1 MNPPCGNSHCT
12 CGANCGCG
20 ESKCQCGKAQSSSSS
35 SGAQCNCKSGT
46 GEKCVCAGK
55 CDCAA
60 KKGCGCGDCPCEG
73 SHGGECKCDKSCK
86 CAQKGG
92 KKDCGCSSRLM
103 VVRRRS
109 RASRATTVRDEAEEQ
124 IQETAPIVVDT
135 DEGFDDDDEYQP
147 NPEVEEAIDEELEY
161 LEEED
166 IIANL
171 PKSDQAQEQ
180 QEQEQH
186 RKDLHEILD
195 LESPE
200 EEAKMVQEDEREIAV
215 GGSRRRDTGTG
226 GETASTSRA
235 RSRSVSRSS
244 NGKNNNSKNNYGD
257 DDQSAHAKRSHA
269 GHIGASAKVGYVDSE
284 TAMTRAKYKVQG
296 GLAGMTPFSSEP
308 MEPPSSPPSTP
319 TPSMLERTEGGPKFE
334 LGSDLWQ
341 TVFTYLYPSQLTAP
355 AGVSKDWRKRIYH
368 LPVWQKICEA
378 SGLTLPGNHIGTYGY
393 EKPNYFRLAHE
404 NADSICEQCYK
415 LCRPSGSYRAL
426 PVRPVDETVPTEIH
440 MCRDCR
446 VDYYIESP
454 EPVPEDVAPY
464 QDGEYTITPRMTKG
478 EAMKTY
484 LLTNSDI
491 MSLPY
496 EMGRNPY
503 FRHNSP
509 MYLFEEQHVL
519 RLARQV
525 HGGDIGI
532 AAARADS
539 EYTGRKVS
547 EPQDDVIKTRR
558 NLLRSL
564 LHEKGLVLPEH
575 SAICHIYIDK
585 GLGDSVEIV
594 KELETVDWFHR
605 CTSYDPSLEK
615 AHLKQV
621 KRRPR
626 ITRRR
631 DTRPEGETRMSR
643 GLGEVDAL
651 DKSIQEETMT
661 EEEEEKDD
669 QHKMDALDDWLQHRL
684 EQGLYQ
690 SYKLDPEG
698 PEKPPEGVWPLLD
711 RIDVGHKM
719 LEFAA
724 EKVYSAMEKQR
735 HFIRWEGLRKFALN
749 KNQVRMM
756 VDAVDPNLSRV
767 SEMTKRKRRR
777 VEGGQEQGEFPEEPQ
792 LSTLLEHD
800 FGPMWYVQV
809 LEEAKKRAE
818 SRLF

>member
-1 MNPPCGNSHCT
+1 MP
-12 CGANCGCG
+12 
-20 ESKCQCGKAQSSSSS
+20 K
-35 SGAQCNCKSGT
+35 
-46 GEKCVCAGK
+46 
-55 CDCAA
+55 
-60 KKGCGCGDCPCEG
+60 
-73 SHGGECKCDKSCK
+73 
-86 CAQKGG
+86 
-92 KKDCGCSSRLM
+92 LM

-109 RASRATTVRDEAEEQ
+109 RLRVPRATTVRTEDEELL
-124 IQETAPIVVDT
+124 QEKGLIVDT
-135 DEGFDDDDEYQP
+135 DEDPDDDDSEYQP

-171 PKSDQAQEQ
+171 PKRDQAQEQ
-180 QEQEQH
+180 EAQEQH
-186 RKDLHEILD
+186 RNDLHEILD

-200 EEAKMVQEDEREIAV
+200 EEAKMVQEDEREVAV
-215 GGSRRRDTGTG
+215 GGGRRRGTGTG
-226 GETASTSRA
+226 GEPASTSRA
-235 RSRSVSRSS
+235 RSRSPSR
-244 NGKNNNSKNNYGD
+244 
-257 DDQSAHAKRSHA
+257 
-269 GHIGASAKVGYVDSE
+269 
-284 TAMTRAKYKVQG
+284 TKYKVQG
-296 GLAGMTPFSSEP
+296 GPAGTTPFTGEP
-308 MEPPSSPPSTP
+308 MVPPSSPPSTP
-319 TPSMLERTEGGPKFE
+319 TPSKLERTENGPTFE

-341 TVFTYLYPSQLTAP
+341 RVFSYLYPSQLTAP
-355 AGVSKDWRKRIYH
+355 AGVSKEWRKRIYH
-368 LPVWQKICEA
+368 LPAWQKICEA
-378 SGLTLPGNHIGTYGY
+378 SGLALPGDHIGKYGY
-393 EKPNYFRLAHE
+393 EKPNYYRLAHE

-426 PVRPVDETVPTEIH
+426 PVRLVDEPDPTEIC

-446 VDYYIESP
+446 VDYYIEHP

-464 QDGEYTITPRMTKG
+464 QDGAYTVTPRMTKG
-478 EAMKTY
+478 EAMKY

-509 MYLFEEQHVL
+509 MYLFEEQFVL

-539 EYTGRKVS
+539 EYTGRKVP

-575 SAICHIYIDK
+575 SAICHIYIEK
-585 GLGDSVEIV
+585 GLGDPVEIV

-631 DTRPEGETRMSR
+631 DTRPEGETLMSR
-643 GLGEVDAL
+643 GPGGVEAL
-651 DKSIQEETMT
+651 DKSIREETMT
-661 EEEEEKDD
+661 EEEEEEDD

-684 EQGLYQ
+684 EQGLYH

-724 EKVYSAMEKQR
+724 EKVCNAMEKQK
-735 HFIRWEGLRKFALN
+735 HFIRREGLRKFALN
-749 KNQVRMM
+749 KNQVRVM

-767 SEMTKRKRRR
+767 SEMAKRKRRR
-777 VEGGQEQGEFPEEPQ
+777 VEAGQEQGELSEEPQ

-818 SRLF
+818 SRFF

>member
-1 MNPPCGNSHCT
+1 
-12 CGANCGCG
+12 
-20 ESKCQCGKAQSSSSS
+20 
-35 SGAQCNCKSGT
+35 
-46 GEKCVCAGK
+46 
-55 CDCAA
+55 
-60 KKGCGCGDCPCEG
+60 
-73 SHGGECKCDKSCK
+73 
-86 CAQKGG
+86 
-92 KKDCGCSSRLM
+92 M
-103 VVRRRS
+103 VVRRKRG
-109 RASRATTVRDEAEEQ
+109 AKRATTVRDEAEEQ
-124 IQETAPIVVDT
+124 LEEKALIVDT
-135 DEGFDDDDEYQP
+135 DEGLDDDDEYQP
-147 NPEVEEAIDEELEY
+147 NQEAEEAIDEELEY

-166 IIANL
+166 IITNL
-171 PKSDQAQEQ
+171 SKRDHTQEL

-200 EEAKMVQEDEREIAV
+200 EEAKMVQEDEREVAV
-215 GGSRRRDTGTG
+215 GGGRRRGTGTG
-226 GETASTSRA
+226 GEPASTSRA
-235 RSRSVSRSS
+235 RSRSASRSE
-244 NGKNNNSKNNYGD
+244 NGDNNNKNNYGD
-257 DDQSAHAKRSHA
+257 DDQSTHAKRSRA

-296 GLAGMTPFSSEP
+296 GPAGTTPFSGEP

-319 TPSMLERTEGGPKFE
+319 TPSKLERTESGPNFE
-334 LGSDLWQ
+334 LGTDLWQ
-341 TVFTYLYPSQLTAP
+341 RVFMHLYPSQLTAP
-355 AGVSKDWRKRIYH
+355 AGVSKEWRKRIYH

-378 SGLTLPGNHIGTYGY
+378 SGLALPGNHIGRYGY
-393 EKPNYFRLAHE
+393 EKPNYYRLAHE
-404 NADSICEQCYK
+404 NADAICEQCYK

-426 PVRPVDETVPTEIH
+426 PVRLVSESVPTEIR

-446 VDYYIESP
+446 VDYYIEHP
-454 EPVPEDVAPY
+454 EPMPEDVVPY
-464 QDGEYTITPRMTKG
+464 QDGEYTVTPRMTKG

-491 MSLPY
+491 LSLPY

-509 MYLFEEQHVL
+509 MYLFEELYVL

-532 AAARADS
+532 AAVRADS
-539 EYTGRKVS
+539 EYTGRKVP

-575 SAICHIYIDK
+575 SAICHIYIEK
-585 GLGDSVEIV
+585 GLGDPVEIV
-594 KELETVDWFHR
+594 KELEAVDWFHR

-631 DTRPEGETRMSR
+631 DTRLEGETLMSR
-643 GLGEVDAL
+643 GLGGVDAL

-661 EEEEEKDD
+661 EEEEEEDD
-669 QHKMDALDDWLQHRL
+669 HHKMDALDDWLQHRL

-698 PEKPPEGVWPLLD
+698 PEKPPEGVCPLLD

-724 EKVYSAMEKQR
+724 EKVYNAMEKQK
-735 HFIRWEGLRKFALN
+735 HFIRREGLRKFALN

-756 VDAVDPNLSRV
+756 VDAVDPNSSRV
-767 SEMTKRKRRR
+767 SEMAKRKRRR
-777 VEGGQEQGEFPEEPQ
+777 VEAGQEQGQLSEEPK

>member
-1 MNPPCGNSHCT
+1 
-12 CGANCGCG
+12 
-20 ESKCQCGKAQSSSSS
+20 
-35 SGAQCNCKSGT
+35 
-46 GEKCVCAGK
+46 
-55 CDCAA
+55 
-60 KKGCGCGDCPCEG
+60 
-73 SHGGECKCDKSCK
+73 
-86 CAQKGG
+86 
-92 KKDCGCSSRLM
+92 M

-109 RASRATTVRDEAEEQ
+109 RLRVPRATTVRTEDEELL
-124 IQETAPIVVDT
+124 QEKGLVVDT
-135 DEGFDDDDEYQP
+135 DEGPDDDDSEYQP
-147 NPEVEEAIDEELEY
+147 NPEVEEAIAEELEY

-171 PKSDQAQEQ
+171 PKRDQAQEQ
-180 QEQEQH
+180 EAQEQH
-186 RKDLHEILD
+186 RNDLHEILD

-200 EEAKMVQEDEREIAV
+200 EEAKMVQEDEREVAI
-215 GGSRRRDTGTG
+215 GSGRRRGTGTG
-226 GETASTSRA
+226 GEPASTSRA
-235 RSRSVSRSS
+235 RSRSPSRSE
-244 NGKNNNSKNNYGD
+244 NGVNNKNNYDD
-257 DDQSAHAKRSHA
+257 DDQSTHAKRSRA

-284 TAMTRAKYKVQG
+284 TAMTRAKYKIQG
-296 GLAGMTPFSSEP
+296 GPTGTTPFTGEP
-308 MEPPSSPPSTP
+308 MVPPSSPPSTP
-319 TPSMLERTEGGPKFE
+319 TPSKLERTENGPTFE

-341 TVFTYLYPSQLTAP
+341 RVFSYLYPSQLTAP
-355 AGVSKDWRKRIYH
+355 AGVSKEWRKRIYH
-368 LPVWQKICEA
+368 LPAWQKICEA
-378 SGLTLPGNHIGTYGY
+378 SGLALPGDHIGKYGY
-393 EKPNYFRLAHE
+393 EKPNYYRLAHE

-426 PVRPVDETVPTEIH
+426 PVRLTDEPDPTEIR

-446 VDYYIESP
+446 VDYYIEHP

-464 QDGEYTITPRMTKG
+464 QDGAYTVTPRMTKG

-509 MYLFEEQHVL
+509 MYLFEEQFVL

-539 EYTGRKVS
+539 EYTGRKAP

-575 SAICHIYIDK
+575 SAICHIYIEK
-585 GLGDSVEIV
+585 GLGDPVEIV

-631 DTRPEGETRMSR
+631 DTRPEGETLMSR
-643 GLGEVDAL
+643 GLGGVEAL
-651 DKSIQEETMT
+651 DKSIREETMT
-661 EEEEEKDD
+661 EEEEEDD

-684 EQGLYQ
+684 EQGLYH

-724 EKVYSAMEKQR
+724 EKVCNAMEKQK
-735 HFIRWEGLRKFALN
+735 HFIRRQGLRKFALN

-767 SEMTKRKRRR
+767 SEMAKRKRRR
-777 VEGGQEQGEFPEEPQ
+777 VEAGQEQGELSEEPQ